1 MGEIKYPPGTIIH
14 QSRKQSF
21 TVEKV
26 VKAEKPK
33 EETEQVTEPAQEET
47 LKAKKVKE

>member
-14 QSRKQSF
+14 QSRKQSV

-26 VKAEKPK
+26 AKTEKPK
-33 EETEQVTEPAQEET
+33 EEPAQVTEPAQEET
-47 LKAKKVKE
+47 PKAKKVKE